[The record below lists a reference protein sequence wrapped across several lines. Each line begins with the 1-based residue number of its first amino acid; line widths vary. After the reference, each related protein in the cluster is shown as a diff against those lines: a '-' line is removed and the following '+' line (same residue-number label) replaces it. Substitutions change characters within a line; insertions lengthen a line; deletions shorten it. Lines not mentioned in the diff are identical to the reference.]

1 MLLSKA
7 ASKVF
12 ALCLFENARG
22 DADAVEEIT
31 ELEYL
36 TIDTISSERQILRY
50 RTATTG
56 ELITRELNPMQYSL
70 MIDEGE

>member
-1 MLLSKA
+1 M
-7 ASKVF
+7 F

-31 ELEYL
+31 ELIYL
-36 TIDTISSERQILRY
+36 SIDTISSERQILRY

-56 ELITRELNPMQYSL
+56 ELITRELNPMQYSF